1 LWSMNKEADQQ
12 FMALAID
19 LSAKALDDDVGGPF
33 GAVIVREGQV
43 IGRGRNRVL
52 ADRDPTAHAEV
63 LAIREACRSIGDHR
77 LAGCAVYTSSEP
89 CPMCL
94 AALYWARVDRVLY
107 ANVRSEA
114 AAIGF
119 DDEWLY
125 LELAAD
131 ITDRSLSM
139 SRLASDEARSVF
151 DRWFAREDR
160 IPY

>member
-1 LWSMNKEADQQ
+1 MT
-12 FMALAID
+12 LAID

-52 ADRDPTAHAEV
+52 ADGDPTAHAEV
-63 LAIREACRSIGDHR
+63 LAIRDATRSIGDHR
-77 LAGCAVYTSSEP
+77 LTGCVVYTSSEP

-125 LELAAD
+125 LELAAEMS
-131 ITDRSLSM
+131 DRKLPM
-139 SRLASDEARSVF
+139 SRLSSVEARAVF
-151 DRWFAREDR
+151 DQWFARDDR

>member
-1 LWSMNKEADQQ
+1 
-12 FMALAID
+12 MALAIG

-33 GAVIVREGQV
+33 GAVVVRDGQV

-52 ADRDPTAHAEV
+52 ADGDPTAHAEV
-63 LAIREACRSIGDHR
+63 LAIRDACRSVGDHR
-77 LAGCAVYTSSEP
+77 LPGCVVYTSSEP
-89 CPMCL
+89 CPMCM
-94 AALYWARVDRVLY
+94 AALYWARVDSVVY

-125 LELAAD
+125 LELAAEVS
-131 ITDRSLSM
+131 DRKLAM
-139 SRLASDEARSVF
+139 SRLSSAEARSVL
-151 DRWFAREDR
+151 DQWFARDDR

>member
-1 LWSMNKEADQQ
+1 
-12 FMALAID
+12 MALAID
-19 LSAKALDDDVGGPF
+19 LSAQALDDDVGGPF
-33 GAVIVREGQV
+33 GAVIVRDGQV

-52 ADRDPTAHAEV
+52 ADGDPTAHAEV

-77 LAGCAVYTSSEP
+77 LSGCVVYTSSEP
-89 CPMCL
+89 CPMCM

-119 DDEWLY
+119 DDAWLY
-125 LELAAD
+125 LELAAEMS
-131 ITDRSLSM
+131 DRQLVM
-139 SRLASDEARSVF
+139 SRLSSVEARAVF
-151 DRWFAREDR
+151 DQWFARDDR

>member
-1 LWSMNKEADQQ
+1 
-12 FMALAID
+12 MALAID
-19 LSAKALDDDVGGPF
+19 LSAEALDDNVGGPF
-33 GAVIVREGQV
+33 GAIVVSGREV

-52 ADRDPTAHAEV
+52 ADKDPTAHAEM
-63 LAIREACRSIGDHR
+63 LAIRAACRSVGDYR
-77 LAGCAVYTSSEP
+77 LQGCVVYSSSEP
-89 CPMCL
+89 CPMCM

-125 LELAAD
+125 LELASEMD
-131 ITDRSLSM
+131 ERSLNM
-139 SRLASDEARSVF
+139 SRLPSDEARTVLEK
-151 DRWFAREDR
+151 WFVRKDR

>member
-1 LWSMNKEADQQ
+1 VS
-12 FMALAID
+12 
-19 LSAKALDDDVGGPF
+19 G
-33 GAVIVREGQV
+33 REV

-52 ADRDPTAHAEV
+52 ADRDPTAHAEM
-63 LAIREACRSIGDHR
+63 LAIRAACRSVGDYR
-77 LAGCAVYTSSEP
+77 LHGCVVYSSSEP
-89 CPMCL
+89 CPMCM

-125 LELAAD
+125 VELASEMEG
-131 ITDRSLSM
+131 RSLNM
-139 SRLASDEARSVF
+139 SRLSSDEARAVL
-151 DRWFAREDR
+151 DKWFARQDR

>member
-1 LWSMNKEADQQ
+1 MNGKTDQE

-19 LSAKALDDDVGGPF
+19 LSAEALHDNIGGPF
-33 GAVIVREGQV
+33 GAIVVSGGEV

-52 ADRDPTAHAEV
+52 ADKDPTAHAEM
-63 LAIREACRSIGDHR
+63 LAIRAACRSVGDYR
-77 LAGCAVYTSSEP
+77 LHGCVVYSSSEP
-89 CPMCL
+89 CPMCM

-114 AAIGF
+114 AEIGF

-125 LELAAD
+125 VELASEMEE
-131 ITDRSLSM
+131 RSLNM
-139 SRLASDEARSVF
+139 SRLSSDEARTVL
-151 DRWFAREDR
+151 DKWFARKDR

>member
-1 LWSMNKEADQQ
+1 MWSMTKEADGK

-19 LSAKALDDDVGGPF
+19 LSAMALDDDVGGPF
-33 GAVIVREGQV
+33 GAVIVRDGEV

-63 LAIREACRSIGDHR
+63 LAIRDACRSVGDHR
-77 LAGCAVYTSSEP
+77 LTGGVVYASSEP

-94 AALYWARVDRVLY
+94 AALYWARIGKVIY
-107 ANVRSEA
+107 ANIRSEA

-131 ITDRSLSM
+131 MSDRKLIM
-139 SRLASDEARSVF
+139 SRFSSVEARLVF
-151 DRWFAREDR
+151 DGWFAREDR

>member
-1 LWSMNKEADQQ
+1 MNGKTDQE

-19 LSAKALDDDVGGPF
+19 LSAEALDDDVGGPF
-33 GAVIVREGQV
+33 GAIVVSGREV

-52 ADRDPTAHAEV
+52 ADKDPTAHAEM
-63 LAIREACRSIGDHR
+63 LAIRAACRSVGDYQ
-77 LAGCAVYTSSEP
+77 LQGCVVYSSSEP
-89 CPMCL
+89 CPMCM
-94 AALYWARVDRVLY
+94 AALYWARIDRVLY

-125 LELAAD
+125 VELASEMEE
-131 ITDRSLSM
+131 RSLNM
-139 SRLASDEARSVF
+139 SRLSSDEARTVL
-151 DRWFAREDR
+151 DKWFARKDR

>member
-1 LWSMNKEADQQ
+1 MNKEADEQ

-33 GAVIVREGQV
+33 GAVVVRAGEV

-52 ADRDPTAHAEV
+52 ADGDPTAHAEV
-63 LAIREACRSIGDHR
+63 LAIRDACRSVGDHR
-77 LAGCAVYTSSEP
+77 LTGCVVYTSSEP

-94 AALYWARVDRVLY
+94 AALYWARVDKVLY

-125 LELAAD
+125 LELAAAMS
-131 ITDRSLSM
+131 DRKLVM
-139 SRLASDEARSVF
+139 SRLSSVEAHAVF
-151 DRWFAREDR
+151 DQWFARDDR

>member
-1 LWSMNKEADQQ
+1 
-12 FMALAID
+12 MALAVD

-52 ADRDPTAHAEV
+52 ADGDPTAHAEM
-63 LAIREACRSIGDHR
+63 LAIRDACRSIGDHR
-77 LAGCAVYTSSEP
+77 LTGCVVYTSSEP
-89 CPMCL
+89 CPMCM
-94 AALYWARVDRVLY
+94 AALYWARVDMVLY

-125 LELAAD
+125 RELASGEA
-131 ITDRSLSM
+131 DRSL
-139 SRLASDEARSVF
+139 RLTWMPSDEARAIF
-151 DRWFAREDR
+151 DRWFARDDR
-160 IPY
+160 ILY

>member
-1 LWSMNKEADQQ
+1 VPMNGKTDQE

-19 LSAKALDDDVGGPF
+19 LSAEALDDNVGGPF
-33 GAVIVREGQV
+33 GAIVVSGGEV

-52 ADRDPTAHAEV
+52 ADKDPTAHAEM
-63 LAIREACRSIGDHR
+63 LAIRAACRSVGDHR
-77 LAGCAVYTSSEP
+77 LRGCLVYSSSEP
-89 CPMCL
+89 CPMCM
-94 AALYWARVDRVLY
+94 AALYWARVDRVFY

-125 LELAAD
+125 LELASEMD
-131 ITDRSLSM
+131 ERSLNM
-139 SRLASDEARSVF
+139 SHLSSNEARTVL
-151 DRWFAREDR
+151 DRWFARNDR

>member
-1 LWSMNKEADQQ
+1 MSEKTDEE
-12 FMALAID
+12 FMAEAVE
-19 LSAKALDDDVGGPF
+19 LSAEALADNVGGPF
-33 GAVIVREGQV
+33 GAVVVSNGTV

-52 ADRDPTAHAEV
+52 ADKDPTAHAEM
-63 LAIREACRSIGDHR
+63 LAIKAACRSVGDHR
-77 LAGCAVYTSSEP
+77 LAGCVAYTTSEP
-89 CPMCL
+89 CPMCM
-94 AALYWARVDRVLY
+94 AALYWARVDRVFY

-125 LELAAD
+125 LELATHMD
-131 ITDRSLSM
+131 DRSLRM
-139 SRLASDEARSVF
+139 SRLSSDEARAVF

>member
-1 LWSMNKEADQQ
+1 MWSMNKEADEK
-12 FMALAID
+12 FMALAIE
-19 LSAKALDDDVGGPF
+19 LSAQALDDDVGGPF
-33 GAVIVREGQV
+33 GAVIVRDGKV

-63 LAIREACRSIGDHR
+63 LAIRDACRSVGDHR
-77 LAGCAVYTSSEP
+77 LTASVVYSSSEP

-107 ANVRSEA
+107 ANVRSDA

-131 ITDRSLSM
+131 MSDRKLAM
-139 SRLASDEARSVF
+139 SRLSSVEAKSVF

-160 IPY
+160 IAY